1 MDGHVAAAVEQRLT
15 QRVRHD
21 LTAGEDR
28 RIAAVVTD
36 LNELVPL
43 VDAGAYEVLRDL
55 RGL

>member
-1 MDGHVAAAVEQRLT
+1 VDGHVAATVEQCLT

-36 LNELVPL
+36 LDELVPL